1 MFNNNNKIGVT
12 SSYLLNSFNNI
23 NLINLKTNTK
33 VAKFVLFSE
42 LLYILIQQSRNYN
55 KLYHQLIFQIEMIKK
70 KLIFNIKDRVIFLSN
85 HKNIKIL
92 MLKFK
97 YYKINYDTFIK
108 NIFFP
113 KRSAIFFIYKF
124 IKKK

>member
-85 HKNIKIL
+85 HKNINVKI
-92 MLKFK
+92 
-97 YYKINYDTFIK
+97 
-108 NIFFP
+108 
-113 KRSAIFFIYKF
+113 
-124 IKKK
+124 